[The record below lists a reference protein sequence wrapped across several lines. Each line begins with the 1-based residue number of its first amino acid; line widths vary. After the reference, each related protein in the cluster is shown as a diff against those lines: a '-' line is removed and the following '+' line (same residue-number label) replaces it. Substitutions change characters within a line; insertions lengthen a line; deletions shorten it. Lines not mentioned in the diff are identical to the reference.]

1 MKKLLGILVI
11 GLLLS
16 GNAYAHDNPKET
28 KLTCEYIETYYR
40 NWDGEQ
46 FGETIN
52 DESAVKSI
60 YFNIIKRED
69 NEYVFKT
76 NMHMSNL
83 DNSFVGEKLSGKV
96 DDNNYS
102 FYILKNT
109 TYISI
114 ELNRYNGRLTY
125 TTGHTNDDSKYLI
138 RYFYDCEKAEQKF

>member
-1 MKKLLGILVI
+1 
-11 GLLLS
+11 
-16 GNAYAHDNPKET
+16 
-28 KLTCEYIETYYR
+28 
-40 NWDGEQ
+40 
-46 FGETIN
+46 
-52 DESAVKSI
+52 
-60 YFNIIKRED
+60 
-69 NEYVFKT
+69 
-76 NMHMSNL
+76 MSNL

-138 RYFYDCEKAEQKF
+138 QYFYDCEKAEQKF